1 MSNLLTVKDLQH
13 TFVEGK
19 LSTPVL
25 KGINL
30 CIKEGEVLALLGA
43 SGSGKTTFLQ
53 IIGGL
58 QSFSSGEVSFID
70 QSYSRLDDAHLT
82 ALRETNFGFVYQFH
96 HLLPELTALENVMIP
111 LMIRKINKK
120 DALMQAQTMLEEV
133 GLGHRLTHKP
143 AELSG
148 GERQR
153 VALARAMVKHPHIL
167 FADEPTGNLD
177 RESSEKIF
185 ELMLKM
191 NQQFNTTIVFITHDE
206 HLASRAMRVLRMEDG
221 KLLDQ

>member
-19 LSTPVL
+19 LTTPVL

-30 CIKEGEVLALLGA
+30 SIKEGEVLALLGA

-53 IIGGL
+53 IVGGL
-58 QSFSSGEVSFID
+58 QGFSSGEVSFVD
-70 QSYSRLDDAHLT
+70 QHYSKLDDARLT
-82 ALRETNFGFVYQFH
+82 ALREANFGFVYQFH

-120 DALMQAQTMLEEV
+120 DALVQAQTMLEEV
-133 GLGHRLTHKP
+133 GLGHRLNHKP
-143 AELSG
+143 GELSG

-177 RESSEKIF
+177 RESSEKVF

-206 HLASRAMRVLRMEDG
+206 YLASRAMRVLRMEDG